1 MPQKDS
7 CSQIAVNYRQLAQ
20 IAGNPEIKQRMLDMA
35 TYYQAKA
42 DEHSDESDRR
52 ATG

>member
-1 MPQKDS
+1 MAAQ
-7 CSQIAVNYRQLAQ
+7 YRQLSE

-35 TYYQAKA
+35 AHYEAKA
-42 DEHSDESDRR
+42 DEHTESC